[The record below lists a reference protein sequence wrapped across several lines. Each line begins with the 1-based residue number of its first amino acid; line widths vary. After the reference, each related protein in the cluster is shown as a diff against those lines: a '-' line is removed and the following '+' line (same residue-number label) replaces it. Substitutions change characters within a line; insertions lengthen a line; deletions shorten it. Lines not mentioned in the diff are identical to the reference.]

1 MASAGVL
8 ETLAPAPI
16 PSDLAALG
24 PTPADIVAAI
34 DARATRMLTPCGEG
48 DLVWRAWGAG
58 PPLVLFHGGY
68 GSWTHWIRTI
78 LPFAAHRRVI
88 AVDLPGLGES
98 AHAPEPHTAEGLAA
112 ILLAGLDHVLD
123 PGEMVDLVGFSFGG
137 VLGGHVAAGLGNR
150 LGHFVAVGAG
160 GLGLPRAEM
169 APLKSWRAAEPGEAR
184 LAVHRDNLAILM
196 FADAG
201 RIDPLALH
209 LQQRNAENGRVKSPV
224 ISRTDTLRQALP
236 RIRGTLSGIWGSEDN
251 VARGNVAARGV
262 VLREAQANAAFAV
275 IPGAGHWVAYE
286 AAGEFNAVLASML
299 DAAPQA
305 AHASSSHGRT
315 P

>member
-1 MASAGVL
+1 MAAAGVL
-8 ETLAPAPI
+8 EVLAPAPI
-16 PSDLAALG
+16 PPDLAVLG
-24 PTPADIVAAI
+24 ATPADIVAAI
-34 DARATRMLTPCGEG
+34 DAEATRMLTPCGAG

-68 GSWTHWIRTI
+68 GSWTHWLRTI
-78 LPFAAHRRVI
+78 RPFAARRRVI

-112 ILLAGLDHVLD
+112 ILLAGLDRIL
-123 PGEMVDLVGFSFGG
+123 PQGERVDLVGFSFGG
-137 VLGGHVAAGLGNR
+137 VLGGHVAAGLGER
-150 LGHFVAVGAG
+150 LRHFVAVGAG
-160 GLGLPRAEM
+160 GLGLKRADM
-169 APLKSWRAAEPGEAR
+169 APLRSWRAAEPGEAR

-209 LQQRNAENGRVKSPV
+209 LQQQNAENGRVKSPV

-236 RIRGTLSGIWGSEDN
+236 RIRGRLSGIWGGEDN
-251 VARGNVAARGV
+251 VARGDIAARGA
-262 VLREAQANAAFAV
+262 VLREVQAGAAFTV

-286 AAGEFNAVLASML
+286 AAEAFNAALADL
-299 DAAPQA
+299 LDTTPHDAAR
-305 AHASSSHGRT
+305 HS
-315 P
+315 

>member
-1 MASAGVL
+1 MAAATDAG
-8 ETLAPAPI
+8 LAPAPI

-24 PTPADIVAAI
+24 AAPAAI
-34 DARATRMLTPCGEG
+34 IAAIEAQSTRMLTPCGEG

-78 LPFAAHRRVI
+78 LPFAARHRVI

-98 AHAPEPHTAEGLAA
+98 AHAPEPHTAEGLAS
-112 ILLAGLDHVLD
+112 ILLAGLDRILF
-123 PGEMVDLVGFSFGG
+123 PGETVDLVGFSFGG
-137 VLGGHVAAGLGNR
+137 VLGGHVAAGLGDR

-160 GLGLPRAEM
+160 GLGLPRADME
-169 APLKSWRAAEPGEAR
+169 PLRSWRAAEPGEAR

-196 FADAG
+196 FADPR
-201 RIDPLALH
+201 RIDPLALY

-236 RIRGTLSGIWGSEDN
+236 RIRGRLSGIWGGEDN
-251 VARGNVAARGV
+251 VARGNIAVRGE
-262 VLREAQANAAFAV
+262 VLRAAQADAAFAV

-286 AAGEFNAVLASML
+286 AAEEFNATLASLL
-299 DAAPQA
+299 DAAPHGA
-305 AHASSSHGRT
+305 ARPS
-315 P
+315 